1 MGWCRSLTGVDVSC
15 AFLRGKPREVQ
26 EPLFFEPPS
35 RGLPGIEKDA
45 LIEIVK
51 GVFGL
56 PDSPGDGGKNCVKL
70 SKKTPGHL
78 SNWTVPSSACVTVL
92 DMSSE

>member
-1 MGWCRSLTGVDVSC
+1 MDVSC
-15 AFLRGKPREVQ
+15 VFLRGKPREVE

-35 RGLPGIEKDA
+35 RGLPGIDEGA

-56 PDSPGDGGKNCVKL
+56 PDSPRGWWKEL
-70 SKKTPGHL
+70 R
-78 SNWTVPSSACVTVL
+78 VTL
-92 DMSSE
+92 QGS